1 MIAKILDILLSTC
14 MCCVFIFFFKVRAKR
29 FGCSKSN
36 HTACRPFSFS
46 KWHTFYLYFSSL
58 FFFTFS
64 AFPVFQVT
72 IDMLCDPDYINQKI
86 LSYIKQQE
94 KLMAD
99 TKRTYTYA
107 ASYEDFVKMINVSS
121 CLDELKQMR

>member
-1 MIAKILDILLSTC
+1 
-14 MCCVFIFFFKVRAKR
+14 
-29 FGCSKSN
+29 
-36 HTACRPFSFS
+36 
-46 KWHTFYLYFSSL
+46 
-58 FFFTFS
+58 
-64 AFPVFQVT
+64 
-72 IDMLCDPDYINQKI
+72 MLCDPDYINQKI